1 LHIAL
6 VADAYPP
13 MKTSG
18 AVQIRDLVAEFLN
31 QGHQVTVLLP
41 DASLDKPWSLQ
52 HEGNLEILR
61 LRAMETKDVSY
72 SRRALAEHLLSSFM
86 YRNLRKSPL
95 KDRQYDGIVWYSP
108 SIFFGGLVA
117 KLKQASGCRSYLI
130 LRDIFPE
137 WAVDMG
143 LIGRGMIYRYF
154 KGKEKFQY
162 RQADVIGVQTPSN
175 LDYFRQEHDDLPGRV
190 EVLNNWLAP
199 QPGGHCSID
208 IARTPLAGRRI
219 FVYTGNIGIAQGMDI
234 LIRLAE
240 SYTNDTSVGFLFVG
254 RGTAVAR
261 LRKEVA
267 DLKLGNVL
275 FQDEIPP
282 EEIAP
287 LLHQCH
293 VGLIALDP
301 RHRNDNIPGK
311 FLAYMQAGLPVL
323 ATINPGNDLEKMIV
337 EHQVGEVISDNSVD
351 SLRQKADI
359 LLALSLPDTALSQ
372 RCKDL
377 ASNTFS
383 PSAAV
388 SQIADALRAS
398 S

>member
-1 LHIAL
+1 MHIAL

-18 AVQIRDLVAEFLN
+18 AVQIRDLVAEFLY

-41 DASLDKPWSLQ
+41 DASLSKPWSLQ

-61 LRAMETKDVSY
+61 LRAMATKDVSY
-72 SRRALAEHLLSSFM
+72 SRRALAEHLLSTFM

-95 KDRQYDGIVWYSP
+95 KDRKWDGIVWYSP

-117 KLKQASGCRSYLI
+117 KLKQASGCHSYLI

-199 QPGGHCSID
+199 QTGDTCSID
-208 IARTPLAGRRI
+208 IARTSLAGRRV

-234 LIRLAE
+234 LIRLVE
-240 SYTNDTSVGFLFVG
+240 SYKNDTSVGFLFVG

-287 LLHQCH
+287 LLTQCH

-323 ATINPGNDLEKMIV
+323 AAINPGNDLEKMIV
-337 EHQVGEVISDNSVD
+337 GQKVGEVISDNSLD
-351 SLRQKADI
+351 SLRRKADV
-359 LLALSLPDTALSQ
+359 LLSMSLPDAALSQ
-372 RCKDL
+372 RCREL
-377 ASNTFS
+377 ALNTFS

-388 SQIADALRAS
+388 TQIVDALSAS

>member
-1 LHIAL
+1 MHIAL

-18 AVQIRDLVAEFLN
+18 AVQIRDLVAEFLS
-31 QGHQVTVLLP
+31 QGHRVTVLLP
-41 DASLDKPWSLQ
+41 DASLGTSWSLQ
-52 HEGNLEILR
+52 QDGSLEILR

-72 SRRALAEHLLSSFM
+72 SRRALAEHLLSYFM
-86 YRNLRKSPL
+86 FRNLCKSPL
-95 KDRQYDGIVWYSP
+95 KDRRWDGIVWYSP

-117 KLKQASGCRSYLI
+117 KLKQVSGCRSYLI

-175 LDYFRQEHDDLPGRV
+175 LAYFQTEHGDLPGRV

-199 QPGGHCSID
+199 QAGDDCSID
-208 IARTPLAGRRI
+208 IARTSLAGRRI

-234 LIRLAE
+234 LIRLAQ
-240 SYTNDTSVGFLFVG
+240 SYKNDASVGFLFVG

-261 LRKEVA
+261 LRKDVA
-267 DLKLGNVL
+267 DLKLDNVL
-275 FQDEIPP
+275 FRDEIPP
-282 EEIAP
+282 AEIAP

-323 ATINPGNDLEKMIV
+323 ATINPGNDLEKMILA
-337 EHQVGEVISDNSVD
+337 HKVGKVISDNSLD
-351 SLRQKADI
+351 SLRHKADN
-359 LLALSLPDTALSQ
+359 LLTMSLPDAALSR
-372 RCKDL
+372 RCQEL
-377 ASNTFS
+377 AQDTFS
-383 PSAAV
+383 PTAAV
-388 SQIADALRAS
+388 RQIADALHAS